1 MSFDLDLWF
10 AEKLG
15 ADFAFERPFYD
26 PKSID
31 PDDRREW
38 LVTNGLG
45 SFGSGSMSGANSRRY
60 HGLFVAALEPPT
72 KRTLLLSR
80 IDEHLGGEN
89 ISTNL
94 WTPDVV
100 NPRGYEKIVA
110 FSIYPCPHWVY
121 ELEAGYLIKL
131 VFMLPG
137 KQHSYVGYS
146 WHSKQNEGASQP
158 GASQPGGAQPGAAQP
173 GAAQPGATQQGAAQP
188 GATGQQLDLHVI
200 TNFRDFH
207 SETHGSREW
216 RFQQEHD
223 QNSVCIRAY
232 EGAQELFINFA
243 AGKWVPDANW
253 YDGYFY
259 PRELERG
266 LPDREDAFHAGYLQ
280 LNLTD
285 GDSILLTAS
294 LEPMEE
300 LLTLE
305 EALRE
310 LVRHRE
316 GLLAQAG
323 SPSHPAVK
331 RLVLAADNFIVQ
343 RQTTDSQSII
353 AGYHWFT
360 DWGRDAMISLPGLTL
375 TTGRLSEARSILS
388 TFQSYLSEGMLP
400 NNFPDQGAEPQY
412 NTLDATLWWSWA
424 LKKYLLASRD
434 GEFVKL
440 ALPAM
445 ESVVDHHLKG
455 TRFNIKVDEEDG
467 LLSGG
472 ADGAQLTWMDAKVDG
487 LVVTPRQGKAVEVNA
502 LWYSFLRTLSLFKS
516 SLGQDSTQYDE
527 LAERTKSGFQQF
539 WNAERKCLYDVINI
553 DGSFDDSVR
562 PNQILALSL
571 QKDLLSEE
579 QKESI
584 LKTVEAELL
593 TPLGIRSLS
602 PKDAKYKSKYG
613 TGKRSSN
620 QYDRDMTYHQGT
632 VWTWLLGQWI
642 DARMNVQG
650 ENEDNV
656 RYINAQLAL
665 LLHHHLLFEA
675 GLGTISEIFDG
686 DPPHKAHGCIAQAWS
701 VAELLRVFG
710 EYEELQGSARQLS
723 AAGA

>member
-1 MSFDLDLWF
+1 MSFDLDSWF
-10 AEKLG
+10 VEKLG
-15 ADFAFERPFYD
+15 ADFGFERPFYD

-45 SFGSGSMSGANSRRY
+45 SFASGSMSGANSRRY

-72 KRTLLLSR
+72 RRTLLLSR
-80 IDEHLGGEN
+80 IDEHVAGEN

-100 NPRGYEKIVA
+100 SPRGYEKISA
-110 FSIYPCPHWVY
+110 FSIYPCPHWVM
-121 ELEAGYLIKL
+121 ELDTGYLVKL

-137 KQHSYVGYS
+137 KQHSYIGYS
-146 WHSKQNEGASQP
+146 WHSKDAGPAEQK
-158 GASQPGGAQPGAAQP
+158 
-173 GAAQPGATQQGAAQP
+173 
-188 GATGQQLDLHVI
+188 LDLHMI
-200 TNFRDFH
+200 ANFRDFH
-207 SETHGSREW
+207 SETHGNRDW
-216 RFQQEHD
+216 QFMQEND
-223 QNSVCIRAY
+223 DNCVRIRAY
-232 EGAQELFINFA
+232 NEAQSLYLNFGS
-243 AGKWVPDANW
+243 GKWSPDSNW

-266 LPDREDAFHAGYLQ
+266 LADREDAFHAGVLQ
-280 LNLTD
+280 LTLQD
-285 GDSILLTAS
+285 GESFLLAAS
-294 LEPMEE
+294 LEP
-300 LLTLE
+300 LDQIPNLE

-323 SPSHPAVK
+323 SPAHPAVK
-331 RLVLAADNFIVQ
+331 RLVLAADNFIVE
-343 RQTTDSQSII
+343 RQTTESHSII

-375 TTGRLSEARSILS
+375 ATGRMREARSILS
-388 TFQSYLSEGMLP
+388 TFQSYLSDGMLP

-412 NTLDATLWWSWA
+412 NTSDATLWWAWA
-424 LKKYLLASRD
+424 LKKYLIASRD
-434 GEFVKL
+434 GEFIKE

-445 ESVVDHHLKG
+445 ESVVEHHLKG
-455 TRFNIKVDEEDG
+455 TRYNIIVDVKDG

-487 LVVTPRQGKAVEVNA
+487 IVVTPRHGKAVEVNA
-502 LWYSFLRTLSLFKS
+502 LWYFFLRTLSLFKS
-516 SLGQDSTQYDE
+516 SLGEDATVYDE
-527 LAERTKSGFQQF
+527 LAERTKNGFQKF
-539 WNAERKCLYDVINI
+539 WNPQRKCLYDVISP
-553 DGSFDDSVR
+553 DGTKDDSVR
-562 PNQILALSL
+562 PNQLLAISL
-571 QKDLLSEE
+571 QKDLLSDE
-579 QKESI
+579 QRESI
-584 LKTVEAELL
+584 LGVVEAELL
-593 TPLGIRSLS
+593 TPLGMRSLS

-642 DARMNVQG
+642 DARMNVHG

-701 VAELLRVFG
+701 VGELLRVFE
-710 EYEELQGSARQLS
+710 EYEELQGSARLLS
-723 AAGA
+723 TAGA